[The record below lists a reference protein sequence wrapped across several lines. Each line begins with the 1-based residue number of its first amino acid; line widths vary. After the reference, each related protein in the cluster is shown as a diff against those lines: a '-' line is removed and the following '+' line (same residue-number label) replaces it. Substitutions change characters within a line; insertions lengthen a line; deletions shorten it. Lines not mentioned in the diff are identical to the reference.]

1 MLQLLKEYNW
11 KMEELKTRPVKEA
24 ELTLIQFLLAHIKTD
39 EHKFPISDTA
49 FEYEGGK
56 MGSINLVNKNQ
67 GEYKGDI
74 AIAQYIDSD
83 GIIVM
88 ITLTIDTND
97 NLLDLD
103 FWKVNFKKLITYPKP
118 NDLVFDNF
126 KEIK

>member
-1 MLQLLKEYNW
+1 
-11 KMEELKTRPVKEA
+11 MEELKTRPVKEA
-24 ELTLIQFLLAHIKTD
+24 ELILIQFLLAHIKTD

-49 FEYEGGK
+49 FEYEAGK

-88 ITLTIDTND
+88 ITLTIDSND

-103 FWKVNFKKLITYPKP
+103 FWKTNFEKLLKYPSP
-118 NDLVFDNF
+118 SDLTFDNF
-126 KEIK
+126 KEIR

>member
-1 MLQLLKEYNW
+1 
-11 KMEELKTRPVKEA
+11 MEELKTRPVKIE
-24 ELTLIQFLLAHIKTD
+24 EKELIQFLLKHINA
-39 EHKFPISDTA
+39 EENQFPISETA

-56 MGSINLVNKNQ
+56 MGSINLVNENQ

-88 ITLTIDTND
+88 ITLTIDDNN

-103 FWKVNFKKLITYPKP
+103 FWKANFEKLLKYPTP
-118 NDLVFDNF
+118 NELTFDNF
-126 KEIK
+126 KEIR

>member
-1 MLQLLKEYNW
+1 
-11 KMEELKTRPVKEA
+11 MEELKTRPVKA
-24 ELTLIQFLLAHIKTD
+24 VELELIRFMLNHIKAAPNQ
-39 EHKFPISDTA
+39 FPISETA

-56 MGSINLVNKNQ
+56 MGSINLVTDNQ

-83 GIIVM
+83 SVEVM

-103 FWKVNFKKLITYPKP
+103 FWKVNFEKLEKYPTP
-118 NDLVFDNF
+118 EELVFENF
-126 KEIK
+126 KEIRNI

>member
-1 MLQLLKEYNW
+1 
-11 KMEELKTRPVKEA
+11 MEELKTRPVKA
-24 ELTLIQFLLAHIKTD
+24 SELAIIQTLLSHIKAKPNQFT
-39 EHKFPISDTA
+39 ISKTA

-56 MGSINLVNKNQ
+56 MGSINLVIENQ
-67 GEYKGDI
+67 GDYKGDI

-88 ITLTIDTND
+88 ITLTIDSND

-103 FWKVNFKKLITYPKP
+103 FWKVNFEKLEKYPEP
-118 NDLVFDNF
+118 EELVFENF

>member
-1 MLQLLKEYNW
+1 
-11 KMEELKTRPVKEA
+11 MEELKTRPVKET
-24 ELTLIQFLLAHIKTD
+24 EILIIQSLLNHIKAD
-39 EHKFPISDTA
+39 LKQFPINNTA

-56 MGSINLVNKNQ
+56 MGSINLVNDNQ

-83 GIIVM
+83 GVIVM
-88 ITLTIDTND
+88 ITLTIDTNN

-103 FWKVNFKKLITYPKP
+103 FWKVNFEKLITYPTP
-118 NDLVFDNF
+118 TDLVFENF

>member
-1 MLQLLKEYNW
+1 
-11 KMEELKTRPVKEA
+11 MEEFKTRPIREN
-24 ELTLIQFLLAHIKTD
+24 ELTLIRFLLKHIKTD
-39 EHKFPISDTA
+39 EEKFPISETA

-88 ITLTIDTND
+88 ITLTIDQNN

-103 FWKVNFKKLITYPKP
+103 FWKTNFEKLETYPTP
-118 NDLVFDNF
+118 NDLIFENF
-126 KEIK
+126 KAIQ